1 MDDFLK
7 DLNKWKSTRLNDDG
21 EQQDCMQPAAAQESS
36 TTDKN
41 MPGSSALQEFE

>member
-1 MDDFLK
+1 MDG
-7 DLNKWKSTRLNDDG
+7 DG

-36 TTDKN
+36 TIDKN